1 MKNILSSQWHEWR
14 SSTNNA
20 GNAAGVA
27 VAVLGA
33 LISMCTASAMALQP
47 MNDVALSSVQGRDG
61 LSFDLSNFAMS
72 GDARITY
79 YAPSPSTSSAY
90 IGNLYASRSDDT
102 SSGNGFGF
110 GDPYRLEVKRG
121 ANGLPDYVSLSQPQN
136 ANGLQ
141 RWQYAFDWGT
151 HADGMA
157 FDGGSM
163 ILKDTVFYGGGT
175 QWTTPRAGDGIAF
188 GTGLRMD
195 VGNLLLRP
203 RGRGDIT
210 SADSAGTTEQM
221 HVRGLRIGA
230 TDGTGAL
237 LNTPWRIA
245 DVAAQPGILNA
256 VTDGNGNARLHF
268 GIDWPDANGA
278 ATGTLRIDNIAFRSD
293 VTGNLD
299 LGSSRIGAMQIQY
312 LDVKVK
318 P

>member
-1 MKNILSSQWHEWR
+1 MKNILPHQR
-14 SSTNNA
+14 RRRTDNA
-20 GNAAGVA
+20 NHVTGAL
-27 VAVLGA
+27 AVLLGA
-33 LISMCTASAMALQP
+33 VISMCTASTLAFEP
-47 MNDVALSSVQGRDG
+47 MNDVALSAVQGRDG
-61 LSFDLSNFAMS
+61 LSFDVSNFSMS

-79 YAPSPSTSSAY
+79 HAPSPSTSSAY
-90 IGNLYASRSDDT
+90 VGNLYASRSDDP
-102 SSGNGFGF
+102 GNGF
-110 GDPYRLEVKRG
+110 GDPYRLEIKRG
-121 ANGLPDYVSLSQPQN
+121 ANGLPDYVSLSQPKN

-151 HADGMA
+151 NADGIA

-203 RGRGDIT
+203 RGRGDIA
-210 SADSAGTTEQM
+210 SADYAGTTEQLNI
-221 HVRGLRIGA
+221 RGLRIGA
-230 TDGTGAL
+230 TDSTGAL

-256 VTDGNGNARLHF
+256 VTDSNGNARLHF

-278 ATGTLRIDNIAFRSD
+278 ALGTLRIDNIAFRSD

>member
-1 MKNILSSQWHEWR
+1 MKDHFHLPWR
-14 SSTNNA
+14 MRTTHF
-20 GNAAGVA
+20 A
-27 VAVLGA
+27 VAVLGG
-33 LISMCTASAMALQP
+33 LISMCTASALALQP
-47 MNDVALSSVQGRDG
+47 MNDTALSSVQGRDG
-61 LSFDLSNFAMS
+61 LSFDLSNFSMS

-79 YAPSPSTSSAY
+79 YAPSPSTASAY
-90 IGNLYASRSDDT
+90 IGNLYASRSDDP
-102 SSGNGFGF
+102 NNGF

-151 HADGMA
+151 QADGMA
-157 FDGGSM
+157 FDGGSVV
-163 ILKDTVFYGGGT
+163 LKDTVFYGGGM

-188 GTGLRMD
+188 GTGIRMD
-195 VGNLLLRP
+195 IGNLLLRP
-203 RGRGDIT
+203 RGRGDMT
-210 SADSAGTTEQM
+210 APDSAGTTEQM
-221 HVRGLRIGA
+221 HFRGLHIGA
-230 TDGTGAL
+230 TDSSGAL

-245 DVAAQPGILNA
+245 DVASQPGIMNA
-256 VTDGNGNARLHF
+256 VTDSSGNARLHV

-278 ATGTLRIDNIAFRSD
+278 ALGTLRIDNLAFRSD